1 MMANEEID
9 YKLAAEQLRT
19 GKPLFGKDGALA
31 PMLERI
37 LNAALEGE
45 MDAHLSEESRDSG
58 NRRNGKMSKT
68 VQTQYGEVTVDTPRD
83 RDGSFDPQTV
93 RKRETILA
101 EGMAD
106 QIIGMYAFGTST
118 REISRYFEREFN
130 TRLSAETISAITD
143 RVLPE
148 IKEWKSRS
156 LDTVYAICWLDAI
169 HYKVKDDSGRAV
181 TRAIYNV
188 LGINKDGHKELLGMY
203 IAKSEGANFWLE
215 VLTDLQNRGVEDIMI
230 CCVDGLKGFPDAIQ
244 SVFPKTAVQLC
255 IVHQI
260 RNSIKY
266 VGSKHQKEFLKDLK
280 LVYSA
285 VSKDAAEAE
294 LDNLEAKWGERYPIV
309 IKSWRDNWER
319 LTEFFQYTKEIRR
332 LIYTTN
338 TVEGYHRQIRKV
350 TKNKGVF
357 PSDTA
362 LEKLVYLAYRNI
374 REKWTMP
381 LSNWALISQQLAIKF
396 GDRYEIM

>member
-1 MMANEEID
+1 
-9 YKLAAEQLRT
+9 
-19 GKPLFGKDGALA
+19 
-31 PMLERI
+31 MLERI

-45 MDAHLSEESRDSG
+45 MDAHLNEEGRESG
-58 NRRNGKMSKT
+58 NRRNGRMSKT
-68 VQTQYGEVTVDTPRD
+68 VQTRYGEVNVEMPRD

-130 TRLSAETISAITD
+130 TKMSAETISAITD

-148 IKEWKSRS
+148 IREWKSRT
-156 LDTVYAICWLDAI
+156 LERVYAICWLDAI
-169 HYKVKDDSGRAV
+169 HYRVKDESGRAIS
-181 TRAIYNV
+181 RAIYNV
-188 LGINKDGHKELLGMY
+188 LGVDKEGRKDLLGMY
-203 IAKSEGANFWLE
+203 VAKSEGANFWLE
-215 VLTDLQNRGVEDIMI
+215 VLTDLKNRGVEDIMI
-230 CCVDGLKGFPDAIQ
+230 CCVD
-244 SVFPKTAVQLC
+244 VF
-255 IVHQI
+255 
-260 RNSIKY
+260 
-266 VGSKHQKEFLKDLK
+266 KD
-280 LVYSA
+280 
-285 VSKDAAEAE
+285 
-294 LDNLEAKWGERYPIV
+294 
-309 IKSWRDNWER
+309 
-319 LTEFFQYTKEIRR
+319 IRR

-362 LEKLVYLAYRNI
+362 LEKLVWLAYRNI
-374 REKWTMP
+374 CEKWTSS

-396 GDRYEIM
+396 GNRFEIM

>member
-1 MMANEEID
+1 MTNEEID

-19 GKPLFGKDGALA
+19 GKVLFGKGGALA

-45 MDAHLSEESRDSG
+45 MDAHLSAESRESG

-68 VQTQYGEVTVDTPRD
+68 VQTPYGEVTVATPRD

-130 TRLSAETISAITD
+130 TTLSAETISAITD

-156 LDTVYAICWLDAI
+156 LDAVYSICWLDAI

-188 LGINKDGHKELLGMY
+188 LGINKEGHKELLGMY
-203 IAKSEGANFWLE
+203 VAKSEGANFWLE
-215 VLTDLQNRGVEDIMI
+215 LRI
-230 CCVDGLKGFPDAIQ
+230 
-244 SVFPKTAVQLC
+244 
-255 IVHQI
+255 
-260 RNSIKY
+260 
-266 VGSKHQKEFLKDLK
+266 
-280 LVYSA
+280 
-285 VSKDAAEAE
+285 
-294 LDNLEAKWGERYPIV
+294 
-309 IKSWRDNWER
+309 
-319 LTEFFQYTKEIRR
+319 
-332 LIYTTN
+332 
-338 TVEGYHRQIRKV
+338 
-350 TKNKGVF
+350 
-357 PSDTA
+357 
-362 LEKLVYLAYRNI
+362 
-374 REKWTMP
+374 
-381 LSNWALISQQLAIKF
+381 
-396 GDRYEIM
+396 

>member
-1 MMANEEID
+1 MMSNEEID

-45 MDAHLSEESRDSG
+45 MDAHLSEESRESG

-68 VQTQYGEVTVDTPRD
+68 VQTQYGEVTVETPRD
-83 RDGSFDPQTV
+83 RNGSFDPQTV

-118 REISRYFEREFN
+118 REISSYFEREFN

-156 LDTVYAICWLDAI
+156 LDAVYAICWLDAI
-169 HYKVKDDSGRAV
+169 HYKVKDDTGRAV
-181 TRAIYNV
+181 TRAVYNV
-188 LGINKDGHKELLGMY
+188 LGINKEGHKELLGMY
-203 IAKSEGANFWLE
+203 VAKSEGANFWLE

-230 CCVDGLKGFPDAIQ
+230 CCVDGLKGFPDAI
-244 SVFPKTAVQLC
+244 
-255 IVHQI
+255 
-260 RNSIKY
+260 
-266 VGSKHQKEFLKDLK
+266 
-280 LVYSA
+280 
-285 VSKDAAEAE
+285 
-294 LDNLEAKWGERYPIV
+294 
-309 IKSWRDNWER
+309 
-319 LTEFFQYTKEIRR
+319 
-332 LIYTTN
+332 
-338 TVEGYHRQIRKV
+338 
-350 TKNKGVF
+350 
-357 PSDTA
+357 
-362 LEKLVYLAYRNI
+362 
-374 REKWTMP
+374 
-381 LSNWALISQQLAIKF
+381 
-396 GDRYEIM
+396 